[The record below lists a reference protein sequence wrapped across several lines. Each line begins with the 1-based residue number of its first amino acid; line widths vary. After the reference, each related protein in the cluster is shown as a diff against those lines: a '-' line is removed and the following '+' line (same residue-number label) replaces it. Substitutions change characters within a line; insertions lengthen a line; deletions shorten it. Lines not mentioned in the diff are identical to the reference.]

1 MPYIVLINGERFMN
15 TIEEIL
21 KKKMKE
27 CKNCKNRF
35 NILDLCRITIT
46 KDRKAQCMNFE
57 KCMQIK
63 CKSCKNRKNCK

>member
-1 MPYIVLINGERFMN
+1 MKKRGKLMN

-21 KKKMKE
+21 KKKRKE
-27 CKNCKNRF
+27 CKNCRNCRNRF
-35 NILDLCRITIT
+35 NILDLGKTT
-46 KDRKAQCMNFE
+46 VTEDNKAQCMNFE